1 MYGGTTAVI
10 HIYIWVF
17 SRPLHMHVWAE
28 MGRYLVGHKKGSGR
42 GDGALAA
49 GLFGV
54 RCQHGLLGEG

>member
-10 HIYIWVF
+10 HIYMGFPKAVT
-17 SRPLHMHVWAE
+17 HVWAE